1 MPTHTPPPGQME
13 CTHNSSPHL
22 PFPADTLCSVPG
34 SEKEKKSP
42 RPPLPVHV
50 HVHVRVKIPHNVAFL
65 EKREWNIQTASNC
78 EFYFFRPTSGA
89 LDLPETGGITIQTV
103 TWSDVFSGTYRS
115 LGHLGIWAAARVA
128 RVAWQPQ
135 VPVDLKSISLFVFLS
150 PVSPF
155 RRPPPSVRGVVGG
168 VLGAMDGGAR
178 GGRGHGTVLIG
189 RLWTGAGRVWD
200 FDLIPSLIC
209 TLSAP

>member
-22 PFPADTLCSVPG
+22 PFPVDILSSVPG

-50 HVHVRVKIPHNVAFL
+50 HVHVRVKKTTQRRVFRKTRVEYPNSFELRIL
-65 EKREWNIQTASNC
+65 L
-78 EFYFFRPTSGA
+78 FRPTSGA

-135 VPVDLKSISLFVFLS
+135 VPGDLKSISLFVFVS

-178 GGRGHGTVLIG
+178 GGEGAWDRVDRPPLDWG
-189 RLWTGAGRVWD
+189 RQSVGL
-200 FDLIPSLIC
+200 
-209 TLSAP
+209 